1 MKIKGKTL
9 RVINPVKLLKV
20 GWDALRMIAAYLRGE
35 YPRFPLFTLIAA
47 VVGAAY
53 FLLPADA
60 LPDFLLG
67 VGWLDDAAVLAL
79 LLNLISG
86 DIEKFK
92 QWEQGAQRV
101 IDAEYEVVDNGE
113 TFRTSPA
120 HRALK

>member
-20 GWDALRMIAAYLRGE
+20 GWDALRMIVAYLRGE
-35 YPRFPLFTLIAA
+35 YPRFPVFTLIAA
-47 VVGAAY
+47 VVGAVY

-113 TFRTSPA
+113 TFRTSPV

>member
-1 MKIKGKTL
+1 MQGKKRWT
-9 RVINPVKLLKV
+9 ISPVKLLET
-20 GWDALRMIAAYLRGE
+20 GWNALRMIAAYLRGE
-35 YPRFPLFTLIAA
+35 YPRFPVFTLIAA
-47 VVGAAY
+47 VVGAVY

-92 QWEQGAQRV
+92 QWEQGGQTI
-101 IDAEYEVVDNGE
+101 IDAEYEIVDEGE

-120 HRALK
+120 HRALR